1 MADELETLEDGRP
14 ARGRGGTPFD
24 SIEGVTSTW
33 GSWPSHRRCKAVIQ
47 QDITE
52 ARGQGGVRRV
62 QALQIIAFKLEKLG
76 GHVRSSRRIL
86 NDLRTLRRLPDGR
99 AQQDSEATR
108 LSFQPI

>member
-24 SIEGVTSTW
+24 SIEGAHEYV
-33 GSWPSHRRCKAVIQ
+33 GLLAEAIADAKAVIQ

-86 NDLRTLRRLPDGR
+86 NDLRTLRRLLMDER
-99 AQQDSEATR
+99 SR
-108 LSFQPI
+108 L